1 LTPSVNKLTFVAER
15 EPNGGYTARALEASI
30 FTEADDFE
38 SLRAMILDAA
48 RCHFEEDNYPRRIS
62 IHTVLF
68 EQES

>member
-1 LTPSVNKLTFVAER
+1 MDELTFIAER
-15 EPNGGYTARALEASI
+15 ESDGGYAARALGESI

-38 SLRAMILDAA
+38 SLRAMVLDAA
-48 RCHFEEDNYPRRIS
+48 RCHFEEDTLPRQIS

>member
-1 LTPSVNKLTFVAER
+1 VEQLTFIAQR
-15 EPNGGYTARALEASI
+15 EPDGGYTARALEENI

-38 SLRAMILDAA
+38 SLRAMVLDAA
-48 RCHFEEDNYPRRIS
+48 RCHLGGDSFPRRIS

>member
-1 LTPSVNKLTFVAER
+1 MDELTFIAER
-15 EPNGGYTARALEASI
+15 ETDGGYTARALEASI

-38 SLRAMILDAA
+38 GLRAMILDAA
-48 RCHFEEDNYPRRIS
+48 RCHFEEDNFTQRIS